1 MKDLLSDLLRSISLS
16 GGIFLDARFTAP
28 WSVMS
33 QITPGECRPHLS
45 NPLQLI
51 GYHFV
56 LEGSLLV
63 STDGTQPIEA
73 HAGEIVLL
81 PRNDAH
87 ILASAAGIE
96 PVSGA
101 DLVLPP
107 HGGMLARIDHGGGG
121 AATHIVCGY
130 LGSDEAYTPL
140 LDSLPSVLTL
150 NVRESTSRDWIDAS
164 MRYAAGELAAGRL
177 ASSGVVSRLSELLL
191 AEAIRAY
198 AETLPDSETGWLRGL
213 RDPHVGRALTLLH
226 GDVAKPWT
234 AESLAA
240 AVAMSRSAFVDRFGG
255 LVGQP
260 PIRYLTALRLQT
272 ARRRLRDGTT
282 SLSRLAPS
290 VGYASEEAFSRA
302 FKREFGLSPS
312 QWREQSAGE

>member
-1 MKDLLSDLLRSISLS
+1 MTDLLSDLLSSISLS

-28 WSVMS
+28 WSVIS
-33 QITPGECRPHLS
+33 QITPGECHPHLS

-56 LEGSLLV
+56 IEGSLLV
-63 STDGTQPIEA
+63 STEGAPPIEA

-81 PRNDAH
+81 PRNDPH
-87 ILASAAGIE
+87 VLASAAGIE

-101 DLVLPP
+101 DLIQPSP
-107 HGGMLARIDHGGGG
+107 AGALARIDHGGGG
-121 AATHIVCGY
+121 AATHIVCGF

-140 LDSLPSVLTL
+140 LDTLPKVLTL
-150 NVRESTSRDWIDAS
+150 NVREGTSRDWIDAS
-164 MRYAAGELAAGRL
+164 MRFVAGELAAGRL

-198 AETLPDSETGWLRGL
+198 AETLPDGETGWLKGL
-213 RDPHVGRALTLLH
+213 RDPQVGRALALLH
-226 GDVAKPWT
+226 RDVGAAWT

-240 AVAMSRSAFVDRFGG
+240 AVAMSRSAFVDRFGA

-260 PIRYLTALRLQT
+260 PIRYLTTLRLQT
-272 ARRRLRDGTT
+272 ARRRLRDGGTP
-282 SLSRLAPS
+282 LGRLAPS

-302 FKREFGLSPS
+302 FKREFGVSPS
-312 QWREQSAGE
+312 QWRERAAG

>member
-1 MKDLLSDLLRSISLS
+1 MLRSISLS

-28 WSVMS
+28 WSVIS

-63 STDGTQPIEA
+63 STDGTPPIEA

-81 PRNDAH
+81 PRNDPH
-87 ILASAAGIE
+87 VLASAAGIA
-96 PVSGA
+96 PLSGA
-101 DLVLPP
+101 DLIQPSP
-107 HGGMLARIDHGGGG
+107 AGMLARIVHGGGG
-121 AATHIVCGY
+121 AATHIVCGF

-140 LDSLPSVLTL
+140 LDTLPKVLTL
-150 NVRESTSRDWIDAS
+150 NVREGTSRDWIDAS
-164 MRYAAGELAAGRL
+164 MRFAAGELAAGRL
-177 ASSGVVSRLSELLL
+177 ASSGIVSRLSELLL

-198 AETLPDSETGWLRGL
+198 ADSLPDDETGWLRGL
-213 RDPHVGRALTLLH
+213 RDPQVGRALALLH
-226 GDVAKPWT
+226 RDVAAAWT

-240 AVAMSRSAFVDRFGG
+240 AVAMSRSAFVDRFGA

-260 PIRYLTALRLQT
+260 PIRYLTTLRLQT
-272 ARRRLRDGTT
+272 ARRRLRDGSTP
-282 SLSRLAPS
+282 LGRLAPA

-312 QWREQSAGE
+312 QWREQAAAN